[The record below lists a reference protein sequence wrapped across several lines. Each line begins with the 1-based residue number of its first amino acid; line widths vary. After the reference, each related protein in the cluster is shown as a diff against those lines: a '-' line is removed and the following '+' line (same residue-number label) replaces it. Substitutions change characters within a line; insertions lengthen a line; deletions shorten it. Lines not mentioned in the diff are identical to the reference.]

1 VFKKV
6 LIANR
11 GEIACRII
19 RTLSRM
25 GIGTVAVYSEAD
37 EGALHVEMA
46 DEAYLL
52 GPAPARESYLNIP
65 ALLNAAKQK
74 GAEAIHPGY
83 GFLSENPAFAEA
95 VQKEGLVFI
104 GPSPQAIAAM
114 GDKLEAK
121 RFAHRAGVSC
131 VPGTDKPIE
140 SIEKAQEMAHPLGY
154 PLMVKAAAGGGGKG
168 MRIVDEPAQLHD
180 ALKGAIHEAQTS
192 FGDGRVFLE
201 KYIEKPRHI
210 EIQIL
215 ADTHGNIIHL
225 GERECS
231 LQRRHQKVIEEAPS
245 PLVTPHLRDE
255 MGAQAIRLAQAV
267 GYTSAGTVEFMMTP
281 EGEYYFLEMNTRL
294 QVEHPVTEWVTGLD
308 LVEEMVRIA
317 AGEPLSKRQSDIKFK
332 GHAIEAR
339 IYAEDSSRGFLPSTG
354 RLSAYL
360 PPQEKAGEIR
370 VDSGVEEGD
379 IITPYYDP
387 LIAKVIVHQ
396 PQRSLACDVLLEALN
411 HYYVRGIETNIPFLS
426 ALVHSSFFREGAFST
441 NTLDERYEEGFIPSV
456 PENSHIP
463 VGTAAVMHG
472 IRNGLNKAELTVLID
487 REAHPVTFS
496 FEENQFE
503 VRGKEG
509 GEILMIE
516 TLWKSGDPLFEGVFN
531 GHHITL
537 QIQAKGTYD
546 VLYWNG
552 YGASTCVVN
561 GRVAE
566 LYNYMPLKRQ
576 SDTSRVVRAPMPGL
590 IIDLPV
596 CVGEPIKSGQPV
608 AIIEA
613 MKMENIIRA
622 QCDGVI
628 ETVYVKKGESVN
640 LDQHLAKI
648 G

>member
-1 VFKKV
+1 MFKKV

-19 RTLSRM
+19 RTLHCM
-25 GIGTVAVYSEAD
+25 GIKTVAVYSEAD

-52 GPAPARESYLNIP
+52 GPAPARESYLNVS
-65 ALLNAAKQK
+65 ALLNAAKQS

-95 VQKEGLVFI
+95 VQTQGLIFI
-104 GPSPQAIAAM
+104 GPSPTAIAAM

-121 RFAHRAGVSC
+121 QFARMAGIPC

-140 SIEKAQEMAHPLGY
+140 SIEEAEKIASQLDY

-168 MRIVDEPAQLHD
+168 MRIVYGPAQLQD
-180 ALKGAIHEAQTS
+180 ALKGAMHEAHLS
-192 FGDGRVFLE
+192 FGDERVFLE
-201 KYIEKPRHI
+201 KYIERPRHI

-245 PLVTPHLRDE
+245 LSVSSQLRDE
-255 MGAQAIRLAQAV
+255 MGARAIRLAQAV

-281 EGEYYFLEMNTRL
+281 QGDYYFLEMNTRL
-294 QVEHPVTEWVTGLD
+294 QVEHPVTECVTGID

-317 AGEPLSKRQSDIKFK
+317 AGEPLSKRQSEIKFE

-339 IYAEDSSRGFLPSTG
+339 IYAEDSARGFLPSIG
-354 RLSAYL
+354 RLTTYL
-360 PPQEKAGEIR
+360 PSQEKAGELR

-379 IITPYYDP
+379 VITPYYDP

-396 PQRSLACDVLLEALN
+396 PQRSLACDTLLEALN
-411 HYYVRGIETNIPFLS
+411 HYYVKGIETNIPFLS
-426 ALVHSSFFREGAFST
+426 TLVHSSFFRDGVFST
-441 NTLDERYEEGFIPSV
+441 ATLDKLYEEGFSPCMS
-456 PENSHIP
+456 ENSQIP
-463 VGTAAVMHG
+463 IGTAGVMYA
-472 IRNGLNKAELTVLID
+472 IRNGLKKAEVTVLID
-487 REAHPVTFS
+487 RKAYPITVS
-496 FEENQFE
+496 FEGDQFE
-503 VRGKEG
+503 VLEKEG
-509 GEILMIE
+509 KTLIIE
-516 TLWKSGDPLFEGVFN
+516 TLWKSGDLLFEGVFN
-531 GHHITL
+531 GHGLTL
-537 QIQAKGTYD
+537 QIQAKGNHD
-546 VLYWNG
+546 RISWNG
-552 YGASTCVVN
+552 YEASTCVVN

-566 LYNYMPLKRQ
+566 LYTSYMPLKQQ
-576 SDTSRVVRAPMPGL
+576 SQSSRIISAPMPGL

-596 CVGEPIKSGQPV
+596 CVGETIKSGQPI

-622 QCDGVI
+622 KCDGI
-628 ETVYVKKGESVN
+628 IDEVYVKKGESVN

>member
-1 VFKKV
+1 MFKKV

-19 RTLSRM
+19 RTLNRM
-25 GIGTVAVYSEAD
+25 GIGTIAVYSEAD
-37 EGALHVEMA
+37 EGALHVERA

-65 ALLNAAKQK
+65 AILKVTK
-74 GAEAIHPGY
+74 DSGAEAIHPGY

-140 SIEKAQEMAHPLGY
+140 SLDDAQKMAHPLGY

-168 MRIVDEPAQLHD
+168 MRIVDEPSQLQD
-180 ALKGAIHEAQTS
+180 ALKGAIHEAQMS

-245 PLVTPHLRDE
+245 LFVTPRLRDE
-255 MGAQAIRLAQAV
+255 MGIQAIRLAQAV

-294 QVEHPVTEWVTGLD
+294 QVEHPVTECVTGLD

-317 AGEPLSKRQSDIKFK
+317 AGEPLSKSQSDIKFK

-360 PPQEKAGEIR
+360 PPQEKAGETRI
-370 VDSGVEEGD
+370 DSGVEEGD

-426 ALVHSSFFREGAFST
+426 ALVQSSFFREGAFST
-441 NTLDERYEEGFIPSV
+441 GTLDERYEEGFIPSV
-456 PENSHIP
+456 PKNPQIP

-487 REAHPVTFS
+487 RKAYPITFY
-496 FEENQFE
+496 FEGDQFE
-503 VRGKEG
+503 VRGGAGRET
-509 GEILMIE
+509 LRIE
-516 TLWKSGDPLFEGVFN
+516 TLWKPGDPLFEGVFN

-537 QIQAKGTYD
+537 QIHAKGTHD
-546 VLYWNG
+546 ILYWNG
-552 YGASTCVVN
+552 YGALLRVMN

-566 LYNYMPLKRQ
+566 LYGYMPLKRQ
-576 SDTSRVVRAPMPGL
+576 SDTSRVVSAPMPGL

-596 CVGEPIKSGQPV
+596 CVGEPIKLGQPV